1 MLLAIAA
8 YLAAH
13 FAAYVV
19 VLRHRA
25 SLRSEKGIFLYH
37 FGSAVI
43 AGLAG
48 VVFAVLE
55 REGFGLSGLVLV
67 LSLHGI
73 YSLSF
78 LELWSLAQGGYSLSI
93 IASVAQAEASGG
105 EPDLLALASIGE
117 AKQEDRVAAL
127 KKLGLISGRDGRIAL
142 TARGRRIAF
151 LLHALR
157 RWVEPGGPREG

>member
-1 MLLAIAA
+1 MTALFLAWIP
-8 YLAAH
+8 AH
-13 FAAYVV
+13 FLIYVLA
-19 VLRHRA
+19 LR
-25 SLRSEKGIFLYH
+25 RSPRFRLGKIIFLYH
-37 FGSAVI
+37 LVSAV
-43 AGLAG
+43 
-48 VVFAVLE
+48 V
-55 REGFGLSGLVLV
+55 FGLVAILCAALNPAFGVAGAVLV

-105 EPDLLALASIGE
+105 EPDLLALAAIGE

-127 KKLGLISGRDGRIAL
+127 ERAGLVTRTGGRISL
-142 TARGRRIAF
+142 TTRGGTIAS

-157 RWVEPGGPREG
+157 RWVDQGETSQD